1 MTMACSQYLTAIQE
15 YVDGTLGPIR
25 RAELEQHLAGCDECR
40 ALAADLER
48 IRDGAAS
55 LRAVPPPDGLW
66 LQIAGRLRQEGRIR
80 DIAPARRRMRPTAW
94 AAMAAGLTIAIG
106 ASLFVLR
113 SGTRDSPAPAA
124 VTTTAAAQP
133 APGNAPDAKSVES
146 VQNELAAAQ
155 TQYETAI
162 THLEQIAKANQ
173 GALDPQTARTMQK
186 NLAITDM
193 AIADS
198 SAAVH
203 SEPTSVAAREAL
215 FDALRQKVSLL
226 QDTISL
232 INEMRKGNNA
242 GAAQVVNKS

>member
-1 MTMACSQYLTAIQE
+1 MACSQYLSAIQE

-40 ALAADLER
+40 ALAGDLER
-48 IRDGAAS
+48 IREGASGFAS
-55 LRAVPPPDGLW
+55 VPPPDGLW
-66 LQIAGRLRQEGRIR
+66 LQIAGRLRQEGRVH
-80 DIAPARRRMRPTAW
+80 DVAPLRRRAPVAAW
-94 AAMAAGLTIAIG
+94 AAIAAALIVAIG
-106 ASLFVLR
+106 GSVFVLR
-113 SGTRDSPAPAA
+113 SGLGRSQAPAPAA
-124 VTTTAAAQP
+124 TTAASEP
-133 APGNAPDAKSVES
+133 AAGNAPDAKSVES

-155 TQYETAI
+155 TQYQTAI
-162 THLEQIAKANQ
+162 AHLEQIAKANQ
-173 GALDPQTARTMQK
+173 SALDPQTARTLQK

-203 SEPTSVAAREAL
+203 AEPTSVAAREAM

-242 GAAQVVNKS
+242 GAAQVLDKS

>member
-1 MTMACSQYLTAIQE
+1 MACSQYLTSIQE

-25 RAELEQHLAGCDECR
+25 RAELEQHLAACDDCR
-40 ALAADLER
+40 VLAADLER
-48 IRDGAAS
+48 IRESAAS
-55 LRAVPPPDGLW
+55 IRQVAPPDGLW

-80 DIAPARRRMRPTAW
+80 DVAPQRRAPRLAW
-94 AAMAAGLTIAIG
+94 AAMAAGLIIAVG
-106 ASLFVLR
+106 GGLFVLR
-113 SGTRDSPAPAA
+113 SGSTPTSAPPPSATA
-124 VTTTAAAQP
+124 SAAAT
-133 APGNAPDAKSVES
+133 PGNAPDTRSVES
-146 VQNELAAAQ
+146 VQNELTAAQ

-162 THLEQIAKANQ
+162 THLEQIARANQ
-173 GALDPQTARTMQK
+173 DALDPQTARTMQK

-203 SEPTSVAAREAL
+203 AEPTSVAAREAL

-242 GAAQVVNKS
+242 GAAQVVNKG

>member
-1 MTMACSQYLTAIQE
+1 MACSQYLNSIQD

-25 RAELEQHLAGCDECR
+25 RAEFDQHLAGCDDCR

-48 IRDGAAS
+48 IRESAS
-55 LRAVPPPDGLW
+55 AIRDVPPPDGLW
-66 LQIAGRLRQEGRIR
+66 LQIAGRLRQEGRVH
-80 DIAPARRRMRPTAW
+80 DVAPARRRAPRLAW
-94 AAMAAGLTIAIG
+94 AAMAAGLIVAVG
-106 ASLFVLR
+106 GGLFLLR
-113 SGTRDSPAPAA
+113 SRLPATSPPAA
-124 VTTTAAAQP
+124 ATTPAASTAADA
-133 APGNAPDAKSVES
+133 GNAPDAKSVES
-146 VQNELAAAQ
+146 VQNELTAAQ

-162 THLEQIAKANQ
+162 AHLEQIAKTNQ

-203 SEPTSVAAREAL
+203 AEPTSVAAREAL

-242 GAAQVVNKS
+242 GAAQVLNKG

>member
-1 MTMACSQYLTAIQE
+1 MACSQYLNSIQE

-25 RAELEQHLAGCDECR
+25 RAELEQHLASCDECR

-48 IRDGAAS
+48 LRESASS

-80 DIAPARRRMRPTAW
+80 DVAPARTRVPRLAL
-94 AAMAAGLTIAIG
+94 AAMAAGLIVAIG
-106 ASLFVLR
+106 GGLYVLR
-113 SGTRDSPAPAA
+113 SGAHRTSPPAA
-124 VTTTAAAQP
+124 TTTAAREP
-133 APGNAPDAKSVES
+133 ASGNAPDTKSVES

-162 THLEQIAKANQ
+162 AHLEQIAKANQ
-173 GALDPQTARTMQK
+173 GALDPQTSRTLQK

-203 SEPTSVAAREAL
+203 AEPTSVAAREAL
-215 FDALRQKVSLL
+215 FDALRQKVALL

-232 INEMRKGNNA
+232 INDMRKGNNE
-242 GAAQVVNKS
+242 GAAQVLNKS

>member
-1 MTMACSQYLTAIQE
+1 MACSQYLAAIQE

-25 RAELEQHLAGCDECR
+25 RAELEQHLAGCDACR
-40 ALAADLER
+40 ALAGDLER
-48 IRDGAAS
+48 IREGASA
-55 LRAVPPPDGLW
+55 LGATAPPDGLW

-80 DIAPARRRMRPTAW
+80 DATPARRRVPTAAW
-94 AAMAAGLTIAIG
+94 AAIAATLIIAIG
-106 ASLFVLR
+106 GAVFVLR
-113 SGTRDSPAPAA
+113 SGGSRAPAPAA
-124 VTTTAAAQP
+124 ITTTAAAQP
-133 APGNAPDAKSVES
+133 AGSNAPDAKSVQS
-146 VQNELAAAQ
+146 VQNELTMAE
-155 TQYETAI
+155 TQYQTAI
-162 THLEQIAKANQ
+162 SHLEQIAKDNQ
-173 GALDPQTARTMQK
+173 SALDPQTARTLQK

-203 SEPTSVAAREAL
+203 AEPTSVAAREAL

-242 GAAQVVNKS
+242 GAAQVLNKS

>member
-1 MTMACSQYLTAIQE
+1 MATVMACSQYLTSIQE
-15 YVDGTLGPIR
+15 YVDGQLGPIR

-48 IRDGAAS
+48 IRESAS
-55 LRAVPPPDGLW
+55 SLGAVPPPDGLW
-66 LQIAGRLRQEGRIR
+66 LQIAGRLRQEGRVR
-80 DIAPARRRMRPTAW
+80 DVTPVKRRVPLVAW
-94 AAMAAGLTIAIG
+94 AAMAAGLIIAIG
-106 ASLFVLR
+106 GSLFVLR
-113 SGTRDSPAPAA
+113 SGVRQAPTA
-124 VTTTAAAQP
+124 VTTTAAAQ
-133 APGNAPDAKSVES
+133 AGAGNAPDTKSVED

-155 TQYETAI
+155 TQYQTAI

-173 GALDPQTARTMQK
+173 SALDPQTARTLQK

-203 SEPTSVAAREAL
+203 TEPTSVAAREAL
-215 FDALRQKVSLL
+215 FDALKQKVALL

-232 INEMRKGNNA
+232 INEMRKGNNV
-242 GAAQVVNKS
+242 GAAQVLDKS

>member
-1 MTMACSQYLTAIQE
+1 MACSQYLTAIQE
-15 YVDGTLGPIR
+15 FVDGTLGPIR

-40 ALAADLER
+40 SLAADLER
-48 IRDGAAS
+48 IRDSAS
-55 LRAVPPPDGLW
+55 AIRSVPPPDGLW
-66 LQIAGRLRQEGRIR
+66 LQIAGRLRQEGRIH
-80 DIAPARRRMRPTAW
+80 DIAPKRRAPRLAW
-94 AAMAAGLTIAIG
+94 AAMAAGLIVAAG
-106 ASLFVLR
+106 GGLFVLR
-113 SGTRDSPAPAA
+113 SGTHTASTPPTAS
-124 VTTTAAAQP
+124 TTAAAAAP

-162 THLEQIAKANQ
+162 AHLEQIAKANQ

-203 SEPTSVAAREAL
+203 AEPTSVAAREAL

-242 GAAQVVNKS
+242 GAAQLVNKS

>member
-1 MTMACSQYLTAIQE
+1 MACSQYLTSIQE

-25 RAELEQHLAGCDECR
+25 RAELEQHLAGCEACR
-40 ALAADLER
+40 TMATDLER
-48 IRDGAAS
+48 LRESAS
-55 LRAVPPPDGLW
+55 SLGDVRPPDGAW
-66 LQIAGRLRQEGRIR
+66 LQIAGRLRQEGRIHDVSR
-80 DIAPARRRMRPTAW
+80 SRTRLPRLAW
-94 AAMAAGLTIAIG
+94 AAMAAGLVIAAG
-106 ASLFVLR
+106 GGLFVLR
-113 SGTRDSPAPAA
+113 PGTRATTAPTAAQTSTAAPPAA
-124 VTTTAAAQP
+124 
-133 APGNAPDAKSVES
+133 GNAPDAKSVES

-173 GALDPQTARTMQK
+173 GSLDPQTARTLQK

-203 SEPTSVAAREAL
+203 AEPTSVAAREAL

>member
-1 MTMACSQYLTAIQE
+1 MACTQYLSSIQE

-25 RAELEQHLAGCDECR
+25 RAELEQHLTGCEECQ
-40 ALAADLER
+40 AMATDLER
-48 IRDGAAS
+48 IRQSSSS
-55 LRAVPPPDGLW
+55 LGDVPPPDGAW
-66 LQIAGRLRQEGRIR
+66 LQIAGRLRQEGRVP
-80 DIAPARRRMRPTAW
+80 DVSPAHQRLPRLAW
-94 AAMAAGLTIAIG
+94 AAIAAGLVIAVG
-106 ASLFVLR
+106 GGVFMLRPGTHATSATPPAQTTAS
-113 SGTRDSPAPAA
+113 TQPAA
-124 VTTTAAAQP
+124 
-133 APGNAPDAKSVES
+133 GNAPDARSVES

-173 GALDPQTARTMQK
+173 ASLDPQTARTLQK

-203 SEPTSVAAREAL
+203 AEPTSVAAREAL

-242 GAAQVVNKS
+242 GAAQLVNKS

>member
-1 MTMACSQYLTAIQE
+1 MACSQYLTSIHE

-25 RAELEQHLAGCDECR
+25 RAELDQHLATCDDCR
-40 ALAADLER
+40 ALVQDLER
-48 IRDGAAS
+48 IRESAS
-55 LRAVPPPDGLW
+55 AIRSVAPPDGLW
-66 LQIAGRLRQEGRIR
+66 LQIAGRLRQEGRVHDVAAKR
-80 DIAPARRRMRPTAW
+80 GAPRLAW
-94 AAMAAGLTIAIG
+94 MAMAAGLIIAVAG
-106 ASLFVLR
+106 GVFVLR
-113 SGTRDSPAPAA
+113 SGRSATATTPSA
-124 VTTTAAAQP
+124 TTTAAAATP
-133 APGNAPDAKSVES
+133 ASGNVPDAKSVES

-155 TQYETAI
+155 AQYETAI
-162 THLEQIAKANQ
+162 THLEQIATANQ

-186 NLAITDM
+186 NLSITDM

-203 SEPTSVAAREAL
+203 AEPTSVAAREAL

-242 GAAQVVNKS
+242 GAAELVNKS

>member
-1 MTMACSQYLTAIQE
+1 MACSQYLNSIQE

-25 RAELEQHLAGCDECR
+25 RAELEQHLESCDSCR
-40 ALAADLER
+40 ELATDLER
-48 IRDGAAS
+48 IRESAAAV
-55 LRAVPPPDGLW
+55 RNVPPPDGLW
-66 LQIAGRLRQEGRIR
+66 LQIAGRLRQEGRIH
-80 DIAPARRRMRPTAW
+80 DVAPARRPAPRLAW
-94 AAMAAGLTIAIG
+94 VAMAAGLIIAVG
-106 ASLFVLR
+106 GGLFVLR
-113 SGTRDSPAPAA
+113 SGKQTGVTPPAA
-124 VTTTAAAQP
+124 STTAAATTS
-133 APGNAPDAKSVES
+133 APGNAPDAKSVET

-162 THLEQIAKANQ
+162 THLEQIARANQ

-203 SEPTSVAAREAL
+203 AEPTSVAAREAL

-242 GAAQVVNKS
+242 GAAELVNKS

>member
-1 MTMACSQYLTAIQE
+1 MACSQYLTSIQE

-40 ALAADLER
+40 AVAADLER
-48 IRDGAAS
+48 IRESASS
-55 LRAVPPPDGLW
+55 LRGVPPPDGLW
-66 LQIAGRLRQEGRIR
+66 LQIAGRLRQEGRVR
-80 DIAPARRRMRPTAW
+80 DVVSSRRRMPRAAW
-94 AAMAAGLTIAIG
+94 AAMAAGLIIAIG
-106 ASLFVLR
+106 GSVYVLR
-113 SGTRDSPAPAA
+113 SGVRSGVSPAPVA
-124 VTTTAAAQP
+124 TTAASQTGS
-133 APGNAPDAKSVES
+133 GNAPSTKSVED

-162 THLEQIAKANQ
+162 AHLEQIAKANQ
-173 GALDPQTARTMQK
+173 SALDPQTARTLQK

-215 FDALRQKVSLL
+215 FDALKQKVALL
-226 QDTISL
+226 QDTVSL

-242 GAAQVVNKS
+242 GAAQVLNKS

>member
-1 MTMACSQYLTAIQE
+1 MACSQYLTSIQE

-25 RAELEQHLAGCDECR
+25 RAELDQHLAGCDECR

-48 IRDGAAS
+48 IRNGAS
-55 LRAVPPPDGLW
+55 SMRNVPPPDGAW
-66 LQIAGRLRQEGRIR
+66 LQIAGRLRQEGRIH
-80 DIAPARRRMRPTAW
+80 DVAAQRRRAPRLAW
-94 AAMAAGLTIAIG
+94 MAMAAGLIVAVG
-106 ASLFVLR
+106 GGMFLLR
-113 SGTRDSPAPAA
+113 SGARPTPTPSAAPAA
-124 VTTTAAAQP
+124 ASAAP
-133 APGNAPDAKSVES
+133 ASGNAPDAKSVES

-162 THLEQIAKANQ
+162 AHLEQIAKANQ

-203 SEPTSVAAREAL
+203 AEPTSVAAREAL
-215 FDALRQKVSLL
+215 FDALKQKVSLL

-242 GAAQVVNKS
+242 GAAEVVNKS

>member
-1 MTMACSQYLTAIQE
+1 MACSQYLTSIQE

-25 RAELEQHLAGCDECR
+25 RAELDQHLAGCDACR

-48 IRDGAAS
+48 IRDGAS
-55 LRAVPPPDGLW
+55 SMRNVPPPDGAW
-66 LQIAGRLRQEGRIR
+66 LQIAGRLRQEGRIH
-80 DIAPARRRMRPTAW
+80 DVAAQRRRAPRLAW
-94 AAMAAGLTIAIG
+94 MAMAAGLIVAVGGGMFLLRPG
-106 ASLFVLR
+106 ARLTPTPSA
-113 SGTRDSPAPAA
+113 APAA
-124 VTTTAAAQP
+124 ASAAP
-133 APGNAPDAKSVES
+133 ASGNAPDAKSVES

-162 THLEQIAKANQ
+162 AHLEQIAKANQ

-203 SEPTSVAAREAL
+203 AEPTSVAAREAL

-242 GAAQVVNKS
+242 GAAEVVNKS